1 MITSKNL
8 LESALDKAINQLAES
23 EAVELQEM
31 LIYFSRIKSNK
42 RRRLLLNI
50 IQETLYRDMALRK
63 TGREL
68 EPNEAK
74 IIRNV
79 VLEKDKALSSAAW
92 KHPLEAGFFI
102 FAFQTGLTYFKKREL
117 RGLLCAVLI
126 AGHVWKLFD

>member
-79 VLEKDKALSSAAW
+79 VLEKDKALSSAA
-92 KHPLEAGFFI
+92 
-102 FAFQTGLTYFKKREL
+102 
-117 RGLLCAVLI
+117 
-126 AGHVWKLFD
+126 